1 MRAAEAVFAADSAVA
16 IAQLRQPPGIDPVAL
31 TALGMLDIA
40 AAFSGGLEQGAQWLA
55 GRRLPPGK
63 AADRATA
70 RTATTLARNGELSS
84 FGTLPGDLAPAW
96 RQRAEA
102 VAAYRKTLDADANF
116 THVLESLLHI
126 HHNRYR
132 GIDRDGE
139 GACRRLARQA
149 ALAQRAACLPETA

>member
-1 MRAAEAVFAADSAVA
+1 MAE
-16 IAQLRQPPGIDPVAL
+16 Q
-31 TALGMLDIA
+31 LDIA

-63 AADRATA
+63 AASRATA
-70 RTATTLARNGELSS
+70 RTVTTLARNGELSS

-96 RQRAEA
+96 RQRAETL
-102 VAAYRKTLDADANF
+102 AAYRKTLDADADF

-149 ALAQRAACLPETA
+149 ALARRAARLPETA